1 MRRVLEIVLPC
12 EPDFVLIHVYQS
24 SVREYCCSLLFPP
37 RCKTT
42 RKQHLLCCLDNNIK
56 KIELARR
63 VCVSDK
69 SAGSEPVAFV
79 CGLVA
84 FRIRGLVAP
93 GGRVAFCASCVSDKS
108 AGSEPAA
115 RGLVAPNPGG
125 RVALFF
131 HVSDKSAGSEPAA
144 FGLVAP
150 NPGGRVALFLFKM
163 KCLGLRLHT
172 RAQGRMRV
180 QIWINR

>member
-115 RGLVAPNPGG
+115 
-125 RVALFF
+125 
-131 HVSDKSAGSEPAA
+131 

>member
-69 SAGSEPVAFV
+69 SAGS
-79 CGLVA
+79 
-84 FRIRGLVAP
+84 
-93 GGRVAFCASCVSDKS
+93 K
-108 AGSEPAA
+108 PAA

>member
-69 SAGSEPVAFV
+69 SAGSEPAAR
-79 CGLVA
+79 GLVA

-125 RVALFF
+125 RVALF
-131 HVSDKSAGSEPAA
+131 
-144 FGLVAP
+144 
-150 NPGGRVALFLFKM
+150 LFKM